1 MDFSKDVKDLHRD
14 SMAKVNASLSVS
26 GVMTERRDARRQRV
40 KSELSLVTGPRLSR
54 ISRVFYSREN
64 LCSIFTV
71 AACKNNVVRLTSAWD
86 SST

>member
-40 KSELSLVTGPRLSR
+40 KSELSLLVRDFRALAAFSIRGK
-54 ISRVFYSREN
+54 ISVRYSQ
-64 LCSIFTV
+64 LLH
-71 AACKNNVVRLTSAWD
+71 VRT
-86 SST
+86 T